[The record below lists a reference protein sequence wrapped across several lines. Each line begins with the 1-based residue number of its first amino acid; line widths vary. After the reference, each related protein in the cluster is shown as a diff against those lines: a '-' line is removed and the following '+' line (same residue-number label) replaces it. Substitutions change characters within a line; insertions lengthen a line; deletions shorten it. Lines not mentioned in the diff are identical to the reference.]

1 MEEVREKVLKY
12 VNVMSRPINMNQENI
27 VGDAP
32 SKIYEPIWSYLYVDL
47 ADRRLPNWLWKKL
60 EGNRQ
65 REVFL
70 DFAKREMMNKKLV
83 FVEGITKHML
93 LEEDHVS
100 IQVKIGSKFSKFSC
114 SRTQS
119 TKN

>member
-12 VNVMSRPINMNQENI
+12 VNVMSRPINLHYENI
-27 VGDAP
+27 TTL

-70 DFAKREMMNKKLV
+70 DFAKREMMRKSLL
-83 FVEGITKHML
+83 FLEGINKHML
-93 LEEDHVS
+93 LEEDHV
-100 IQVKIGSKFSKFSC
+100 GE
-114 SRTQS
+114 
-119 TKN
+119 N